1 MEKQTIII
9 KTNIY
14 MTDIDE
20 ELRKSNMRI
29 CWIGELIGTRTNG
42 DTQLCDIIVPIMRE
56 SEIVDNIRLIL
67 PRKYISL
74 KGDNSISAIALD
86 DVDSFIMT
94 VKPKAEDLE
103 LIYKHGFYL
112 TDFDIDKRYV
122 FERL

>member
-74 KGDNSISAIALD
+74 KGDDSISAIA
-86 DVDSFIMT
+86 
-94 VKPKAEDLE
+94 
-103 LIYKHGFYL
+103 
-112 TDFDIDKRYV
+112 
-122 FERL
+122 